1 MNHEESAQGFYIEND
16 GTLETIKKNI
26 KNINEQINR
35 DEFIFKE
42 KFETIMINI
51 REKINNKK
59 FLQDYNEQL
68 EFKIKS
74 QKKISDIRL
83 LKEEIQINTLKIG
96 ILNSEILE
104 LKAKSSNSIEQH
116 KKYINELN
124 GELEIQEAQ
133 LLLYEIEDSEDTS
146 LDRQT
151 LENKVHELISVQDE
165 KENIKN
171 TKTDVELAEEAVK
184 KSQKFYDNLYSS
196 STDSYSTQSDIYMAK
211 IDLAKKILQHKTII
225 YDNMLKQM
233 NDIQNQNYDEN
244 AYKQAQKEKKKA
256 ESKLKEVI
264 EDFLM
269 YNNISSRKNVNSSS
283 SNNLNTVTTK
293 IKRKKLNKKI
303 INNIDVKSSSEIY
316 VKKGS
321 EEDNEEEDNEEE
333 DNEEEDTDED
343 NDEDNGEDNDGS
355 KYEERLEPGKVLEDI
370 RSLDARFKIIQE
382 LINVE
387 DSSTQELINVE
398 DSSTQE
404 LNIIFTLIQFVT
416 SSNEIIYKF
425 SQLDRHFKNEIERVT
440 DNLSKAK
447 DILSY
452 RIANFKITNNNK
464 WTIVSECCNLL
475 LTNPNIIKF
484 KKYIIWDLANIFP
497 LQNFQTNRDDYL
509 NKNIKDLIRIIKDKS
524 ILHIFIKNTKYIT
537 SNDINDLCI
546 IEKIVLKQ
554 SYVVINTIPKQEL
567 DDTFALYSYIK
578 LKHVYRKE
586 TFIVSNDNY
595 DKIEHAE
602 QSHFNKYYNEIE
614 LIRTNFESDTTNT
627 INIASFPKIIDK
639 YHEDRRIYDGT
650 NILKRPPGLYNN
662 SNNDLTRY
670 SSMRDTNEFL
680 HKYLKYKQK
689 YLKLKNSLP

>member
-333 DNEEEDTDED
+333 DNEEEDNDED